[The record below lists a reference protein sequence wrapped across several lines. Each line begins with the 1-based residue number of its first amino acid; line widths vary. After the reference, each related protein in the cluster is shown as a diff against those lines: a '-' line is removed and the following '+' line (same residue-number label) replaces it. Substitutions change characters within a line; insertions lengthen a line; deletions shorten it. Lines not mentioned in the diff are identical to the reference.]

1 MAHNRK
7 CGCTVIR
14 YAGRFFILF
23 LIFVDVVVIAAVFA
37 RCRSHFVCEREIF
50 VSILSSH
57 KYSFG
62 RFERVCDSEHPLLFM
77 IVSHRNKQ
85 LHSRWKERK
94 NKTIH
99 IKSNRRPHFL
109 HCQIHLQCAFSVV
122 RFYIM
127 FFNENVLLCPIVL
140 RTSRLI
146 AHFCSIQLNTLFLPF
161 PTGCIFSLV
170 HTLLVILSLTFL
182 IIFKFVQHFYEV
194 RES

>member
-23 LIFVDVVVIAAVFA
+23 LIFVDVFVVAAVFV
-37 RCRSHFVCEREIF
+37 RCRPHFVCEREIF

-127 FFNENVLLCPIVL
+127 FFNESVFFVPHCFKNFTFNC
-140 RTSRLI
+140 
-146 AHFCSIQLNTLFLPF
+146 
-161 PTGCIFSLV
+161 
-170 HTLLVILSLTFL
+170 TLL
-182 IIFKFVQHFYEV
+182 
-194 RES
+194 